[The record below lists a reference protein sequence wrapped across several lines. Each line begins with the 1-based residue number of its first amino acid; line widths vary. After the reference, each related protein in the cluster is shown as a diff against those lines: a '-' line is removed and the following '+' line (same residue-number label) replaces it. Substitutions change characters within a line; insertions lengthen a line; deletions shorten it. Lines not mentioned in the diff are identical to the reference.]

1 MFNWLKKIFMTENNL
16 ENTSQEVKT
25 NTPPKVA
32 QKPVVKPLVREFEL
46 AVYDVS
52 LNENDKEEYRPV
64 QTPRPI
70 TIKASTPQELKEKLA
85 IFEKCGQK
93 AKVARE
99 ITSPKLID
107 EFNKQMQALKEFE
120 QQKQNITDQPKNV
133 VQEVTQPVVQ
143 VSSNDNQEESI
154 AQLENNLKNKL
165 NKYLDGVQ
173 KNLDTKVQK
182 TISKPR
188 YFKVGN
194 IQCKEVDGKIYQ
206 KQWMQ
211 ATDTE
216 AQNIRIVNSKTNAIV
231 SLANKHIEIQK
242 WILIEHSSE
251 NTDDL
256 DSLEENLS

>member
-1 MFNWLKKIFMTENNL
+1 MTENNL

-25 NTPPKVA
+25 NTSPKVA

-120 QQKQNITDQPKNV
+120 QQKQNTVDQPKNV

-143 VSSNDNQEESI
+143 VSSNDNQEESV
-154 AQLENNLKNKL
+154 AQLENNLKNKI
-165 NKYLDGVQ
+165 NKYLDGVL
-173 KNLDTKVQK
+173 KNLDTEVWKKNLDTEVQK

-256 DSLEENLS
+256 DSLEESLS